1 MGLQVNAASPR
12 QGRWFAAAGV
22 LTVTL
27 LLAASMPV
35 AGQADALSTDAAVKA
50 AFIFN
55 FAKFAQWP
63 ALPARATL
71 VTCVVGNPRIAD
83 ALTEIV
89 RGKDIGGHGLNVVRP
104 SDGTSWGDCH
114 VLFLAAT
121 QVAASAGVLSG
132 LRKLP
137 ILTVSDGAGF
147 ARTGG
152 IIELYLDG
160 SRMRFAINVD
170 SAERSGLRL
179 SSRLLGLATVVRDRD
194 VP

>member
-1 MGLQVNAASPR
+1 MGLPVNIASRRP
-12 QGRWFAAAGV
+12 GRWFAAARV
-22 LTVTL
+22 LTATL
-27 LLAASMPV
+27 LLAPSAPV

-71 VTCVVGNPRIAD
+71 VTCVAGNARIAD

-89 RGKDIGGHGLNVVRP
+89 RGKDIGGHGLNVVQP
-104 SDGTSWGDCH
+104 GDAATWGDCH
-114 VLFLAAT
+114 LLFLTAT
-121 QVAASAGVLSG
+121 QVAASAGALSG

-137 ILTVSDGAGF
+137 ILTVSDAAGF
-147 ARTGG
+147 SRAGG

-160 SRMRFAINVD
+160 GRIRFAINVD